1 MLEDFKEIKAIISVT
16 LTPESLSDFRKI
28 LTKLNNPIYYN
39 KKLYSHPSNKLG
51 YKGPSSSNIW
61 VQTIKEFKEILS
73 LKDISLSEKQRRLQI
88 AYAWLYNN
96 PRRDFYV
103 KKARV

>member
-1 MLEDFKEIKAIISVT
+1 MLDDFKEIKDIISNK
-16 LTPESLSDFRKI
+16 LTPESLAEFRKI

-51 YKGPSSSNIW
+51 YKGPSDSNIW
-61 VQTIKEFKEILS
+61 VQTIKEFKTILS
-73 LKDISLSEKQRRLQI
+73 DKDISNDEKRCKLQI
-88 AYAWLYNN
+88 AYSWLYNN
-96 PRRDFYV
+96 PRKDFYV